1 MKSMTNFKAAIL
13 ILPFLASCN
22 KATISSSKRS
32 ADSCSFDYV
41 LEKEAEI
48 NKYTAIESQ
57 SLPKDRTDKIIDLDH
72 AIRTTSEFIKTE
84 TSDGTYAIKSYCF
97 VLSSKDSKERRYL
110 EIGQTNLIRDNTD
123 SKFNYT
129 FSRSNEAEKLFDS
142 IKPTLD
148 ELVESA
154 SKITIGN

>member
-1 MKSMTNFKAAIL
+1 MKSMTKFKAAIL

-57 SLPKDRTDKIIDLDH
+57 SLSKDRTDKIIDLDY
-72 AIRTTSEFIKTE
+72 AIRQHQNSQRQRLAMALMESNPIALSCPQKT
-84 TSDGTYAIKSYCF
+84 AK
-97 VLSSKDSKERRYL
+97 KEDILRLAR
-110 EIGQTNLIRDNTD
+110 
-123 SKFNYT
+123 
-129 FSRSNEAEKLFDS
+129 
-142 IKPTLD
+142 
-148 ELVESA
+148 
-154 SKITIGN
+154 

>member
-1 MKSMTNFKAAIL
+1 MKFKAAIL

-57 SLPKDRTDKIIDLDH
+57 GLSKDRTDKIIDLDYS
-72 AIRTTSEFIKTE
+72 IRTTSEFAKTE

-110 EIGQTNLIRDNTD
+110 EIGQTNLIRGQYGFQVRLHFL
-123 SKFNYT
+123 K
-129 FSRSNEAEKLFDS
+129 E
-142 IKPTLD
+142 
-148 ELVESA
+148 
-154 SKITIGN
+154 